1 VTESRPAWVIMPA
14 LGRMT
19 AIPRPCAEADLRST
33 PFFTLRPATLARLLF
48 FLAVCVSLFTIRTA
62 QAQTYQILHQFAGPT
77 SDGVTPFGF
86 LVGGNGTIYG
96 TTCYGGLSY
105 GGTVYSLATSGAETI
120 LYNFNDGYGKCP
132 TSLLS
137 WKGELYGS
145 AGGGAYRGGLIFK
158 LDSRGNETILHT
170 FGADTSEGLFP
181 GLYFQNSSG
190 LFYGATGG
198 GTGGTE
204 GTIFTA
210 TTSGKVTVL
219 YTFVGNKPVGISG
232 LVPDPSGNLYGSTVY
247 GGSSNCNLGCGT
259 LFKLDTAGNFTTLY
273 SFTGG
278 SDGSLPYGGIIRDRA
293 GNLYGT
299 TSEGGVACV
308 PAGCGTV
315 FKFFPSGQLT
325 TLYSFQGGTD
335 GLFPIDNLV
344 RDAAGNL
351 YGTTTEGGDLACAD
365 FINYGGCGTLFKID
379 PSGNETIV
387 HTFTGP
393 PGDAGTFGA
402 GLLMDAA
409 GDIYGASDSGGVA
422 DCNWISDEGIGC
434 GTIFKL
440 TP

>member
-1 VTESRPAWVIMPA
+1 M
-14 LGRMT
+14 
-19 AIPRPCAEADLRST
+19 RST
-33 PFFTLRPATLARLLF
+33 PFFALSLATRAHLPF
-48 FLAVCVSLFTIRTA
+48 FLAVCLSLFAPQTVH
-62 QAQTYQILHQFAGPT
+62 AQTYQVLHQFAGPT

-86 LVGGNGTIYG
+86 LAGRNGTIYG

-105 GGTVYSLATSGAETI
+105 GGTVYSLAPSGAETI
-120 LYNFNDGYGKCP
+120 LYNFNAGYGTCP
-132 TSLLS
+132 TSLFA

-145 AGGGAYRGGLIFK
+145 AGGGAYRDGLIFK
-158 LDSRGNETILHT
+158 LDLRGNETILHT
-170 FGADTSEGLFP
+170 FGANTKEGIYP

-190 LFYGATGG
+190 LFYGAASY
-198 GTGGTE
+198 GGTE

-210 TTSGKVTVL
+210 NTSGKVTVL
-219 YTFVGNKPVGISG
+219 YTFVGSYQVEVSG
-232 LVPDPSGNLYGSTVY
+232 LVSDPSGNLYGSTVY

-278 SDGSLPYGGIIRDRA
+278 SGGSSPYGGLIRDRA

-299 TSEGGVACV
+299 TTGGGVACV

-315 FKFFPSGQLT
+315 FKFSSSGQFT

-335 GLFPIDNLV
+335 GMFPLNNLV

-365 FINYGGCGTLFKID
+365 FQNDGGCGTLFKID

-402 GLLMDAA
+402 VLLMDAA
-409 GDIYGASDSGGVA
+409 GDIYGASYSGGVA
-422 DCNWISDEGIGC
+422 NCNWSSDEGIGC
-434 GTIFKL
+434 GTILKL